1 MYVYI
6 NNLNVFIQVAT
17 PLEEIATLTK
27 ENVPRIIYLTSG
39 QYYIIAKKDVLTEL
53 DNMSDAIFFGF
64 PSITYSTFSTQRSC
78 TTLVFSFKTI
88 FLVYQMALV
97 GQLLITLLLETY
109 ASNKL
114 SIIITP

>member
-1 MYVYI
+1 MYI

-27 ENVPRIIYLTSG
+27 ENVPRIVYLTSG
-39 QYYIIAKKDVLTEL
+39 QYYIVAEKDVLTEL
-53 DNMSDAIFFGF
+53 ENMSDAIFFWF
-64 PSITYSTFSTQRSC
+64 AIHYIFHILYRSC
-78 TTLVFSFKTI
+78 TMLVFSFKTI

-97 GQLLITLLLETY
+97 GLLLITLLLETY
-109 ASNKL
+109 ASTCSKL